1 MRRSVFAQLLAVGV
15 LLGTLSVSL
24 SAGEQLSCTEF
35 PDLDHHRQ
43 EQLFS
48 SAGPELTIRKG
59 AINLDYF
66 GICRSLLEL

>member
-1 MRRSVFAQLLAVGV
+1 MGAVGIM
-15 LLGTLSVSL
+15 SASL
-24 SAGEQLSCTEF
+24 SGWERFSCSEF

-43 EQLFS
+43 EELSS
-48 SAGPELTIRKG
+48 SARPELTIRKG